1 MFTNSKKQKRVTSFF
16 VSKTPNKRSRR
27 DDSKSVKEHSS
38 FGVCPLCNRS
48 FSLHTLESHA
58 ALCTGESAKSSIVTP
73 QKPILKP
80 SSEPIPG
87 LYLYDDF
94 ISEEEETAILQF
106 LDTESIQWKT
116 SRFNG
121 HQFGKRWGVHCNL
134 RDRRVNAAEN
144 PLPDFIQQI
153 LVPKLKDLPTVKGCV
168 PNEANAIDYR
178 RMQGHWL
185 KSHVDD
191 RKLSKEPICNLSLAG
206 DCYMTFKNVAMHR
219 NLALKEQKVLLNRR
233 CLQVL
238 TGSARYDFTHAIA
251 NVDLLSDRRVSV
263 TMRESPLTVLAPSQM
278 KLNAAVADNR
288 QKSAGH
294 K

>member
-16 VSKTPNKRSRR
+16 VSKTPNKRPRK
-27 DDSKSVKEHSS
+27 DDSKSVQEHSR
-38 FGVCPLCNRS
+38 FGICPLCNRS
-48 FSLHTLESHA
+48 FARHTLASHA
-58 ALCTGESAKSSIVTP
+58 ALCTGESAESSIVTP
-73 QKPILKP
+73 QKAILKP

-94 ISEEEETAILQF
+94 ISEEEETAILKY

-153 LVPKLKDLPTVKGCV
+153 LVPKLKDLPTVKGYL

-178 RMQGHWL
+178 RKQGHWL

-206 DCYMTFKNVAMHR
+206 DCYMTFKNEAMHR
-219 NLALKEQKVLLNRR
+219 NLALKEQKVLLKRR

-238 TGSARYDFTHAIA
+238 TGSARYDFSHAIA

-278 KLNAAVADNR
+278 KLNTA
-288 QKSAGH
+288 
-294 K
+294 